1 MSTPPPPSTVD
12 VLLAR
17 QPIFDRKLEVH
28 AYELLFRSSD
38 HNRASFLD
46 GDKAS
51 CEVLLNAYTGLSL
64 ETLTKPFPAF
74 VNLTRNLLVA
84 ARIPPF
90 PPEQVVI
97 EILEDVVIDQKLV
110 EIVREAV
117 AQGYRF
123 ALDDFILEEQYKP
136 LLSLVSYVKL
146 DVMAHDEASLAAHV
160 AELKRY
166 PARLIAEK
174 IETHEDY
181 KRCLG
186 LGFDFFQGY
195 FLCKPRIIKGQ
206 KIQTATHVILKLLQ
220 ELQDPRTTPNRIEN
234 LLAQDSALSYKLLRI
249 INSAAY
255 NLPRKVESLRQ
266 AVNLLGLNQLRS
278 WAAII
283 ALSGK
288 TDKPRELA
296 NTLLVR
302 ARFCE
307 LVAEAQGYAGP
318 GAFFMAGLLS
328 GLDALLDTEMAPML
342 AQLPISEDITLAILG
357 HQGIIG
363 AVLDAALALEQGDW
377 NKLLTHGLPEDRIQE
392 AYVRAVIWARELM
405 EAMAG

>member
-1 MSTPPPPSTVD
+1 MD

-38 HNRASFLD
+38 RNAAEFLD

-64 ETLTKPFPAF
+64 ETLTQPFPAF
-74 VNLTRNLLVA
+74 VNLTRNLLIA
-84 ARIPPF
+84 ARVPPF
-90 PPEQVVI
+90 PPDQVVI
-97 EILEDVVIDQKLV
+97 EILEDVVVDEKLV
-110 EIVREAV
+110 EIVREAA

-123 ALDDFILEEQYKP
+123 ALDDFVVQDQYKP
-136 LLSLVSYVKL
+136 LLPLVSYVKL
-146 DVMAHDEASLAAHV
+146 DVMAHDETSLAQHV
-160 AELKRY
+160 AELRAY
-166 PARLIAEK
+166 PVKLIAEK

-181 KRCLG
+181 KRCLA
-186 LGFDFFQGY
+186 LGFDYFQGY
-195 FLCKPRIIKGQ
+195 FLCRPRIIKGQ
-206 KIQTATHVILKLLQ
+206 KVQSASHVILKLLQ
-220 ELQDPRTTPNRIEN
+220 ELQDPKITPQRIEG
-234 LLAQDSALSYKLLRI
+234 LLAQDSALSFKLLRI

-266 AVNLLGLNQLRS
+266 AVNLLGMNQIRS

-296 NTLLVR
+296 QTLLVR

-307 LVAEAQGYAGP
+307 LVAEAQGFAGP
-318 GAFFMAGLLS
+318 GSYFMAGLLS

-357 HQGIIG
+357 HQGAIG
-363 AVLDAALALEQGDW
+363 SVLDAAIALEQGDW
-377 NKLLTHGLPEDRIQE
+377 DKLLTHGVPEDQIQQS
-392 AYVRAVIWARELM
+392 YVRAVIWARELM
-405 EAMAG
+405 EAMG